1 MDDFENEVERRKRL
15 LLDKPNEHLSKYPAL
30 KDCTIIV
37 AAKDSKSVLD
47 ICGVRVKERIKGTP
61 WFVCL
66 SDGCFAA
73 QVAIK
78 LSVTS
83 TYNGTNHCTV
93 KHNMSSSKTEA
104 HKRNSAV
111 IANSIQNAEA
121 CFKADPRRWF
131 EVNLAAFAC
140 ENTLS
145 YRAFDSP
152 FWKVIAS
159 KLPVGNSDAMTSIN
173 IRKHYVEHYVTVKN
187 KIIKQIQEAR
197 EYYCLPYLS
206 LSLDLIQNEVQNK
219 KLIGLRV
226 TYSFQGCSVSHNLAV
241 RGYNPT
247 ERQMTSGIPA
257 SELLITWTKMILQE
271 FSINAEAD
279 ILTSCTDSGSDVKKA
294 LEKVLPTLREWCISH
309 LSHLALA
316 DAFGSSLDPA
326 KSRNIEVRDLLNQ
339 CRKVVEKN

>member
-152 FWKVIAS
+152 FWKVIA
-159 KLPVGNSDAMTSIN
+159 
-173 IRKHYVEHYVTVKN
+173 Y
-187 KIIKQIQEAR
+187 
-197 EYYCLPYLS
+197 
-206 LSLDLIQNEVQNK
+206 
-219 KLIGLRV
+219 
-226 TYSFQGCSVSHNLAV
+226 
-241 RGYNPT
+241 
-247 ERQMTSGIPA
+247 ERS
-257 SELLITWTKMILQE
+257 
-271 FSINAEAD
+271 
-279 ILTSCTDSGSDVKKA
+279 
-294 LEKVLPTLREWCISH
+294 
-309 LSHLALA
+309 
-316 DAFGSSLDPA
+316 
-326 KSRNIEVRDLLNQ
+326 
-339 CRKVVEKN
+339 